1 MVTIESTSRHAATST
16 PARGDRLPGFSGKQP
31 SGEDIRLRDFYL
43 RRNLALV
50 FTHGPEC
57 SACREYLVDLAERR
71 AAVQAEAAD
80 VLAVVPADAE
90 QLPELPFPV
99 VLDDDA
105 VIHRRY
111 GLLDADDRP
120 RAAIFL
126 VDRYGV
132 VFEASITDAD
142 HAMLPAEE
150 VPGWLEFIACRC
162 S

>member
-1 MVTIESTSRHAATST
+1 MI
-16 PARGDRLPGFSGKQP
+16 P
-31 SGEDIRLRDFYL
+31 IRLRDFYL

-57 SACREYLVDLAERR
+57 ATCRDYLTELNERR
-71 AAVQAEAAD
+71 AAIQAEAAEI
-80 VLAVVPADAE
+80 LAVVADHDVDVAAF
-90 QLPELPFPV
+90 PFPIA
-99 VLDDDA
+99 LDPDDE
-105 VIHRRY
+105 IHGRY
-111 GLLDADDRP
+111 GLIDTDGRA

-132 VFEASITDAD
+132 VFEVSVANDAHEMLAAS
-142 HAMLPAEE
+142 E